1 MIGYHK
7 KGKLM
12 QFKNFTI
19 LYVED
24 DMDTQ
29 ELIENILQD
38 YFKEVF
44 VASNGEEGLSIYQ
57 KENPDIVLSDI
68 HMPKMD
74 GLTMSDEIKKLNP
87 EQLIALFTAFN
98 DPGYMDRAAKLGID
112 TYIMKPLDKKQFFN
126 SLSFLVLT
134 LDTNKGV

>member
-1 MIGYHK
+1 ME
-7 KGKLM
+7 
-12 QFKNFTI
+12 FKNFTI

-44 VASNGEEGLSIYQ
+44 VASDGEEGLSLYK
-57 KENPDIVLSDI
+57 KEIPDIVLSDI

-74 GLTMSDEIKKLNP
+74 GLTMSDAIKQINP

-98 DPGYMDRAAKLGID
+98 DPAYMDRAGKLGID

-126 SLSFLVLT
+126 SLSFLALT
-134 LDTNKGV
+134 LDTNKGA

>member
-1 MIGYHK
+1 
-7 KGKLM
+7 M

-44 VASNGEEGLSIYQ
+44 VASDGEEGLALYQ
-57 KENPDIVLSDI
+57 SENPDIVLSDI

-74 GLTMSDEIKKLNP
+74 GLTMSASIKKINP

-98 DPGYMDRAAKLGID
+98 DPAYLDRAAKLGID
-112 TYIMKPLDKKQFFN
+112 TYIMKPLDRKQFFN
-126 SLSFLVLT
+126 SLSFLALT
-134 LDTNKGV
+134 LDTNKGA

>member
-1 MIGYHK
+1 
-7 KGKLM
+7 M
-12 QFKNFTI
+12 QFENFTI

-24 DMDTQ
+24 DIDTQ

-44 VASNGEEGLSIYQ
+44 VASNGEEGLSLYE
-57 KENPDIVLSDI
+57 KERPDIVLSDI

-74 GLTMSDEIKKLNP
+74 GLSMSDAIKKINP

-98 DPGYMDRAAKLGID
+98 DPAYMDRAAKLGID
-112 TYIMKPLDKKQFFN
+112 TYILKPLDKKQFFN

-134 LDTNKGV
+134 LDTSKGV

>member
-1 MIGYHK
+1 ME
-7 KGKLM
+7 
-12 QFKNFTI
+12 FKNFTI

-29 ELIENILQD
+29 ELIESILQD
-38 YFKEVF
+38 SFKEVF
-44 VASNGEEGLSIYQ
+44 IASDGEEGLALY
-57 KENPDIVLSDI
+57 KEETPDIVLSDI

-74 GLTMSDEIKKLNP
+74 GLTMSAAIKEKNP

-98 DPGYMDRAAKLGID
+98 DPEYLNKAAELGID

-126 SLSFLVLT
+126 SLSFLALT
-134 LDTNKGV
+134 LDTNKGA

>member
-1 MIGYHK
+1 ME
-7 KGKLM
+7 
-12 QFKNFTI
+12 FKNFTI

-44 VASNGEEGLSIYQ
+44 VASDGEEGLALYK
-57 KENPDIVLSDI
+57 KESPDIVLSDI

-74 GLTMSDEIKKLNP
+74 GLTMSDAIKEINP

-98 DPGYMDRAAKLGID
+98 DPAYLDRAGKLGID

-134 LDTNKGV
+134 LDTEKGA

>member
-1 MIGYHK
+1 
-7 KGKLM
+7 M

-24 DMDTQ
+24 DKDTQ

-44 VASNGEEGLSIYQ
+44 VASDGEEGLELYKNEI
-57 KENPDIVLSDI
+57 PDIVLSDI

-74 GLTMSDEIKKLNP
+74 GLEMSDAIKKINP
-87 EQLIALFTAFN
+87 TQLIALFTAFN
-98 DPGYMDRAAKLGID
+98 DPAYMDIAAKLGID

>member
-1 MIGYHK
+1 
-7 KGKLM
+7 M

-44 VASNGEEGLSIYQ
+44 VASDGKEGLEVYKMQ
-57 KENPDIVLSDI
+57 TPDIVLSDI
-68 HMPKMD
+68 HMPNMD
-74 GLTMSDEIKKLNP
+74 GLTMSDAIKKINP
-87 EQLIALFTAFN
+87 NQLIALFTAFN
-98 DPGYMDRAAKLGID
+98 EPAYMDRAAQLGID

-126 SLSFLVLT
+126 SLSFLALT
-134 LDTNKGV
+134 LDTSKGV

>member
-1 MIGYHK
+1 
-7 KGKLM
+7 M
-12 QFKNFTI
+12 QFKDFTI

-44 VASNGEEGLSIYQ
+44 VASDGEEGLALYKSEQ
-57 KENPDIVLSDI
+57 PDIVLSDI

-74 GLTMSDEIKKLNP
+74 GLTMSDSIKKINP

-98 DPGYMDRAAKLGID
+98 DSAYLDRAAKLGID
-112 TYIMKPLDKKQFFN
+112 TYILKPLDRKQFFN
-126 SLSFLVLT
+126 SLSFLALT
-134 LDTNKGV
+134 LDTSKGV

>member
-1 MIGYHK
+1 
-7 KGKLM
+7 M

-44 VASNGEEGLSIYQ
+44 VASDGKEGLELYQ
-57 KENPDIVLSDI
+57 IQTPDIVLSDI

-74 GLTMSDEIKKLNP
+74 GLSMSDAIKKINP
-87 EQLIALFTAFN
+87 NQLIALFTAFN
-98 DPGYMDRAAKLGID
+98 DPAYMDRAAKLGID

-126 SLSFLVLT
+126 SLSFLALT

>member
-1 MIGYHK
+1 
-7 KGKLM
+7 M

-44 VASNGEEGLSIYQ
+44 VASNGEEGLSIYE

>member
-1 MIGYHK
+1 
-7 KGKLM
+7 M

-44 VASNGEEGLSIYQ
+44 VASDGKEGLELYQ
-57 KENPDIVLSDI
+57 KQTPDIVLSDI

-74 GLTMSDEIKKLNP
+74 GLTMSDAIKKINP
-87 EQLIALFTAFN
+87 NQLIALFTAFN
-98 DPGYMDRAAKLGID
+98 DPVYMDRAATLGID

-126 SLSFLVLT
+126 SLSFLALT